1 MMRGKQWADD
11 AQVIIIRRQWHG
23 VVKAGKSNLKQIMN
37 DPDHFLKKDQQLK
50 RKTVLALQLRLYI
63 TRYEKKS
70 KLLAGKEYSVT
81 REKEKGQSHELKL
94 ETITYNHHYST
105 GVLN

>member
-1 MMRGKQWADD
+1 MARRTKPHKYDDVDLVTAASVLGK
-11 AQVIIIRRQWHG
+11 
-23 VVKAGKSNLKQIMN
+23 
-37 DPDHFLKKDQQLK
+37 
-50 RKTVLALQLRLYI
+50 
-63 TRYEKKS
+63 KKS